1 MQPVHLSCRVRQGQ
15 VSLLRLRESER
26 TQVTEMAEKDKDEEE
41 MISPDVEELL
51 EGLYVCE
58 VEHGRYPPE
67 VIVEKGGAEA
77 VTLDLAELRE
87 DKYVLTET
95 GRQAGQNVLRRHR
108 LAERL
113 LKDVLAVGPAEI
125 EEDACRFEHVLQD
138 GVDDKVCILLG
149 HPTECP
155 HGKAIPAGKCCRAA
169 KGDMI
174 REVRPLCDGKPES
187 EGAVAYLATMD
198 DRQVQKLVAMG
209 ILPGAEIKVIRNFPS
224 YVFQVGYSQ
233 FAVDRPLAEVI
244 YVRWNQ

>member
-1 MQPVHLSCRVRQGQ
+1 
-15 VSLLRLRESER
+15 
-26 TQVTEMAEKDKDEEE
+26 

-58 VEHGRYPPE
+58 VEQGQYPADK
-67 VIVEKGGAEA
+67 IVEKGAEGA
-77 VTLDLAELRE
+77 LSLKLAELHE
-87 DKYVLTET
+87 EKYRLTQA
-95 GRQAGQNVLRRHR
+95 GKQAGQSVIRRHR

-113 LKDVLAVGPAEI
+113 LQDVLAVAPAHI

-149 HPTECP
+149 HPTHCP
-155 HGKAIPAGKCCRAA
+155 HGKSIPPGECCQAA
-169 KGDMI
+169 QGDTI
-174 REVRPLCDGKPES
+174 QEVRPLCDGKPAAT
-187 EGAVAYLATMD
+187 GAVAYLATIE

-233 FAVDRPLAEVI
+233 FAVDRSLAEVI
-244 YVRWNQ
+244 YVRWDQ

>member
-1 MQPVHLSCRVRQGQ
+1 
-15 VSLLRLRESER
+15 
-26 TQVTEMAEKDKDEEE
+26 

-51 EGLYVCE
+51 EGLYICE

-67 VIVEKGGAEA
+67 DIVQKGVEGA
-77 VTLDLAELRE
+77 LSLKLAELCG
-87 DKYVLTET
+87 DKYKLTEE
-95 GRQAGQNVLRRHR
+95 GRQAGQSVVRRHR

-113 LKDVLAVGPAEI
+113 LQDVLAVGPAHI

-149 HPTECP
+149 HPRRCP
-155 HGKAIPAGKCCRAA
+155 HGNSIPLGECCRAA
-169 KGDMI
+169 QGDMI
-174 REVRPLCDGKPES
+174 KEVRPLCDGKPES
-187 EGAVAYLATMD
+187 KGAVAYLATMD

-244 YVRWNQ
+244 YVRWDQ